1 MTKILTRSVF
11 RNMIFGLPMPNYK
24 SVFHIARDAM
34 GDDWTELYRP
44 KSLKDVVGNPKAVK
58 ELRDWAASWDQG
70 RPTDKAVVLK
80 GPPGIGKTS
89 TALALAR
96 DMGWGVVEMNA
107 SDHRN
112 ADSIQRIAIRGAV
125 GETFSDTGEFLST
138 KAGRHKLIILDEADN
153 VFGREDHGG
162 VPAIAELVQTT
173 KQPVILIVNDLYALS
188 RRSSAIKAAK
198 AISFSKINANTIKS
212 VLRNI
217 AADQGVQVSEKAL
230 DHIAENSNGDM
241 RAAVRDLQGVA
252 EGALTIGDDDANVM
266 DSRLSTKSMYDLMGE
281 ILHGSNAQKAKR
293 TMMDIGESP
302 DFVLKWLDENV
313 PLEYKDHED
322 LERAFDRLSRADIF
336 LGRVQRRQYYGF
348 WSYATDNMALG
359 VTLAKKKLY
368 HAWVQYRFPFT
379 IMRLASSKNARGVEG
394 DIILKI
400 GRECH
405 ASIAQTQSDILPYFQ
420 TLYQANK
427 EFRTSMSL
435 QLDVQQEEAAYL
447 LNQKVDSA
455 AVKHLMQELTII
467 KGSATGT
474 AREEGDSRPKSAE
487 KKKKGRKKGES
498 LLEAAEKIPEP
509 KPEPA
514 RPVPREE
521 PKPEPKKE
529 PEPAKPE
536 KAEPHPEEKTRQ
548 KSLFDFEG

>member
-1 MTKILTRSVF
+1 
-11 RNMIFGLPMPNYK
+11 
-24 SVFHIARDAM
+24 M

-44 KSLKDVVGNPKAVK
+44 KSLKDIVGNPKAVK
-58 ELRDWAASWDQG
+58 ELKDWAMSWEHG
-70 RPTDKAVVLK
+70 RPADRAVVLK

-112 ADSIQRIAIRGAV
+112 ADSIQKIAIRGAV

-138 KAGRHKLIILDEADN
+138 KDGRHKLIILDEADN

-162 VPAIAELVQTT
+162 VPAIAELIRTT

-188 RRSSAIKAAK
+188 RRSSAIKSAK
-198 AISFSKINANTIKS
+198 AISFSKINAHTTKS
-212 VLRNI
+212 VLRHI
-217 AADQGVQVSEKAL
+217 AEDQGVEVSEKAL
-230 DHIAENSNGDM
+230 EHIAENANGDL
-241 RAAVRDLQGVA
+241 RAAVRDLQAVSL
-252 EGALTIGDDDANVM
+252 GALVVGDDDANVM

-281 ILHGSNAQKAKR
+281 ILHGSNSQKAKR
-293 TMMDIGESP
+293 IMMDIGETP

-359 VTLAKKKLY
+359 VTLAKKKQY

-379 IMRLASSKNARGVEG
+379 IMRLASTKNARGVEG

-405 ASIAQTQSDILPYFQ
+405 ASMAQTQSDILPYFQ
-420 TLYQANK
+420 TLYQTNK
-427 EFRTSMSL
+427 EFRSSMSL
-435 QLDVQQEEAAYL
+435 LLDVQQEEAAYL
-447 LNQKVDSA
+447 LDQKVDSA
-455 AVKHLMQELTII
+455 SVKHLMAELTLIRGAPPAGVI
-467 KGSATGT
+467 
-474 AREEGDSRPKSAE
+474 RDQDDSRPRSAE

-498 LLEAAEKIPEP
+498 LLEAGEKIPEP

-514 RPVPREE
+514 KPVVKEE
-521 PKPEPKKE
+521 PLSEQKKE
-529 PEPAKPE
+529 PEKEKVEPAS
-536 KAEPHPEEKTRQ
+536 EEKTRQ

>member
-1 MTKILTRSVF
+1 
-11 RNMIFGLPMPNYK
+11 
-24 SVFHIARDAM
+24 M

-58 ELRDWAASWDQG
+58 ELKDWALSWEQG
-70 RPTDKAVVLK
+70 RPRDKAVVLK

-138 KAGRHKLIILDEADN
+138 KDGRHKLIILDEADN

-162 VPAIAELVQTT
+162 VPAIAELIQTT

-188 RRSSAIKAAK
+188 RRSSAIKSAK
-198 AISFSKINANTIKS
+198 AISFNKINANTMKT
-212 VLRNI
+212 VLRRI
-217 AADQGVQVSEKAL
+217 AEDQGVEISEKAL
-230 DHIAENSNGDM
+230 DHIAENANGDM
-241 RAAVRDLQGVA
+241 RAAVRDLQAVSL
-252 EGALTIGDDDANVM
+252 GALSVGDDDANVM

-281 ILHGSNAQKAKR
+281 ILHGSNGQKAKR
-293 TMMDIGESP
+293 TMMDIGEAP

-313 PLEYKDHED
+313 PLEYKDHAD
-322 LERAFDRLSRADIF
+322 LERAFERLSRADIF
-336 LGRVQRRQYYGF
+336 LGRVSRRQYYGF

-368 HAWVQYRFPFT
+368 HAWVQYRFPFN

-394 DIILKI
+394 DVILKI

-405 ASIAQTQSDILPYFQ
+405 ASKAQTQTDILPYFQ

-427 EFRTSMSL
+427 EFRLNMSIR
-435 QLDVQQEEAAYL
+435 LDVQQEEAAYL
-447 LNQKVDSA
+447 LDQKVDSA
-455 AVKHLMQELTII
+455 AVKQLMQELTVM
-467 KGSATGT
+467 KGNATG
-474 AREEGDSRPKSAE
+474 AIKEDESRPKSAE
-487 KKKKGRKKGES
+487 KKKKGRKKSEP
-498 LLEAAEKIPEP
+498 LLEAAERAPEP
-509 KPEPA
+509 KTEPV
-514 RPVPREE
+514 RVE
-521 PKPEPKKE
+521 PKAEPKKE
-529 PEPAKPE
+529 PEPE
-536 KAEPHPEEKTRQ
+536 RAETATEEKTKQ

>member
-1 MTKILTRSVF
+1 MS
-11 RNMIFGLPMPNYK
+11 PMLNYK
-24 SVFHIARDAM
+24 SVFHIARGAM

-58 ELRDWAASWDQG
+58 ELRDWASSWEQG
-70 RPTDKAVVLK
+70 RPKDKAVVLK

-138 KAGRHKLIILDEADN
+138 KEGRHKLIILDEADN

-162 VPAIAELVQTT
+162 IPAIAELIRTT

-188 RRSSAIKAAK
+188 RRSAAIKSAK
-198 AISFSKINANTIKS
+198 AIAFSKINANTMKA
-212 VLRNI
+212 VLQHI
-217 AADQGVQVSEKAL
+217 ADDQGVTVSEKAL
-230 DHIAENSNGDM
+230 EHIAQNANGDM
-241 RAAVRDLQGVA
+241 RAAVRDLQAVSL
-252 EGALTIGDDDANVM
+252 GALSVGDDDANVM

-281 ILHGSNAQKAKR
+281 ILHGSNSQKAKR
-293 TMMDIGESP
+293 TMMDIGETP

-313 PLEYKDHED
+313 PLEYKDHDD
-322 LERAFDRLSRADIF
+322 LERAFERLSRADIF
-336 LGRVQRRQYYGF
+336 LGRVHRRQYYGF

-359 VTLAKKKLY
+359 VTVAKKKLY
-368 HAWVQYRFPFT
+368 HSWVQYRFPFT

-400 GRECH
+400 GREVH
-405 ASIAQTQSDILPYFQ
+405 ASKAQTQTDILPYFQ
-420 TLYQANK
+420 TLYQQNK
-427 EFRTSMSL
+427 EFRLSMSL
-435 QLDVQQEEAAYL
+435 RLDVQQEEAAYL
-447 LNQKVDSA
+447 LDQKVDSA
-455 AVKHLMQELTII
+455 SVKHLMQELTVA
-467 KGSATGT
+467 KGAADGVV
-474 AREEGDSRPKSAE
+474 RDEDDSRPKSAE
-487 KKKKGRKKGES
+487 KKKKGRKKAES
-498 LLEAAEKIPEP
+498 GLETVEKVPEP
-509 KPEPA
+509 KPP
-514 RPVPREE
+514 RPLPR
-521 PKPEPKKE
+521 PEPVKE
-529 PEPAKPE
+529 PEPEKPE
-536 KAEPHPEEKTRQ
+536 PVADEKTRQ

>member
-1 MTKILTRSVF
+1 
-11 RNMIFGLPMPNYK
+11 
-24 SVFHIARDAM
+24 M

-58 ELRDWAASWDQG
+58 ELREWALSWEHG
-70 RPTDKAVVLK
+70 RPKDKAVVLK

-112 ADSIQRIAIRGAV
+112 ADSIQKIAIRGAV

-138 KAGRHKLIILDEADN
+138 KDGRHKLIILDEADN

-162 VPAIAELVQTT
+162 IPAIAELIRTT

-198 AISFSKINANTIKS
+198 AISFTKINANTMKT
-212 VLRNI
+212 VLRRI
-217 AADQGVQVSEKAL
+217 AGDQGVEISEKAL
-230 DHIAENSNGDM
+230 DHIAENANGDM
-241 RAAVRDLQGVA
+241 RAAVRDLQAVSLGV
-252 EGALTIGDDDANVM
+252 LSVGDDDANVM

-281 ILHGSNAQKAKR
+281 ILHGSNGQKAKR
-293 TMMDIGESP
+293 TMMDIGETP

-313 PLEYKDHED
+313 PLEYKDHGD
-322 LERAFDRLSRADIF
+322 LERAFERLSRADIF

-394 DIILKI
+394 DVILKI

-405 ASIAQTQSDILPYFQ
+405 ASKAQTQTDILPYFQ

-427 EFRTSMSL
+427 EFRLNMSIK
-435 QLDVQQEEAAYL
+435 LDVQQEEAAYL
-447 LNQKVDSA
+447 LDQKVDSA
-455 AVKHLMQELTII
+455 AVKHLMQELTVIR
-467 KGSATGT
+467 GSANGVV
-474 AREEGDSRPKSAE
+474 RDEDDSRPKSVE
-487 KKKKGRKKGES
+487 KKKKGRKKSDPS
-498 LLEAAEKIPEP
+498 LLEVVEKAPEP
-509 KPEPA
+509 KPETV
-514 RPVPREE
+514 RPTPLEE
-521 PKPEPKKE
+521 AKKE
-529 PEPAKPE
+529 PEPEPE
-536 KAEPHPEEKTRQ
+536 KQEKPAPAADERTKQ
-548 KSLFDFEG
+548 KSIFDFEG

>member
-1 MTKILTRSVF
+1 
-11 RNMIFGLPMPNYK
+11 
-24 SVFHIARDAM
+24 M

-58 ELRDWAASWDQG
+58 ELREWAQSWEKG
-70 RPTDKAVVLK
+70 RPHDKAVVLK

-112 ADSIQRIAIRGAV
+112 ADSIQKIAIRGAV

-138 KAGRHKLIILDEADN
+138 KEGRHKLIILDEADN

-162 VPAIAELVQTT
+162 VPAIAELIQTT

-188 RRSSAIKAAK
+188 RRSSAIKSAR
-198 AISFSKINANTIKS
+198 AISFSKINASTMKAL
-212 VLRNI
+212 LRRI
-217 AADQGVQVSEKAL
+217 AEDQGVAISEKAL
-230 DHIAENSNGDM
+230 EHIAENANGDM
-241 RAAVRDLQGVA
+241 RAAVRDLQAVSL
-252 EGALTIGDDDANVM
+252 GAMTIEEDDAKVM

-281 ILHGSNAQKAKR
+281 ILHGSNGQKAKR
-293 TMMDIGESP
+293 TMMDIGETP

-313 PLEYKDHED
+313 PLEYKDHGD

-336 LGRVQRRQYYGF
+336 LGRVMRRQYYGF
-348 WSYATDNMALG
+348 WGYATDNMALG
-359 VTLAKKKLY
+359 VTLAKKRLY

-394 DIILKI
+394 EVILKI

-405 ASIAQTQSDILPYFQ
+405 ASKAQTQTDILPYFQ
-420 TLYQANK
+420 TLYQVNK
-427 EFRTSMSL
+427 EFRLNMSVRL
-435 QLDVQQEEAAYL
+435 NVHQEEAAYL
-447 LNQKVDSA
+447 LDQKVDSA
-455 AVKHLMQELTII
+455 SVKHLMQELAVIQNGPNVNA
-467 KGSATGT
+467 KAEDE
-474 AREEGDSRPKSAE
+474 ARPKSAE
-487 KKKKGRKKGES
+487 KKKKGRKKSEP
-498 LLEAAEKIPEP
+498 LLEAAEKEPEP
-509 KPEPA
+509 KPEPVI
-514 RPVPREE
+514 VPKE
-521 PKPEPKKE
+521 EPKKE
-529 PEPAKPE
+529 PEPE
-536 KAEPHPEEKTRQ
+536 RSEPVPEEKTKQ

>member
-1 MTKILTRSVF
+1 ME
-11 RNMIFGLPMPNYK
+11 
-24 SVFHIARDAM
+24 AM

-58 ELRDWAASWDQG
+58 ELRDWAMSWEQG
-70 RPTDKAVVLK
+70 PPADKAVVLK

-112 ADSIQRIAIRGAV
+112 ADSIQKIAIRGAV

-138 KAGRHKLIILDEADN
+138 KEGRHKLIILDEADN

-162 VPAIAELVQTT
+162 VPAIAELIQTT

-188 RRSSAIKAAK
+188 RRSSAIKSAR
-198 AISFSKINANTIKS
+198 AISFSKINANTMKS
-212 VLRNI
+212 VLRHI
-217 AADQGVQVSEKAL
+217 AEDQGVEVSEKAL
-230 DHIAENSNGDM
+230 EHIAENANGDM
-241 RAAVRDLQGVA
+241 RAAVRDLQAVSLGV
-252 EGALTIGDDDANVM
+252 LSVGDEDANMM

-281 ILHGSNAQKAKR
+281 ILHGSNSQKAKR
-293 TMMDIGESP
+293 TMMDIGETP

-313 PLEYKDHED
+313 PLEYKEHED

-368 HAWVQYRFPFT
+368 HVWVQYRFPFT
-379 IMRLASSKNARGVEG
+379 IMRLASSKNARGVES
-394 DIILKI
+394 DVILKI

-405 ASIAQTQSDILPYFQ
+405 ASMAQTRSDILSYFQ
-420 TLYQANK
+420 TLYQQNK
-427 EFRTSMSL
+427 EFRISMSL
-435 QLDVQQEEAAYL
+435 QLDVQQEEAAFL
-447 LNQKVDSA
+447 LDQKVDSA
-455 AVKHLMQELTII
+455 TVKHLMQELAVI
-467 KGSATGT
+467 KGAPRTGVN
-474 AREEGDSRPKSAE
+474 REEDDSRPKSAE

-498 LLEAAEKIPEP
+498 LLEAAEKIPGP
-509 KPEPA
+509 KSA
-514 RPVPREE
+514 PVKPVVREE
-521 PKPEPKKE
+521 PKPVPKKE
-529 PEPAKPE
+529 PETEKE
-536 KAEPHPEEKTRQ
+536 KAEPEPEEKTRQ

>member
-1 MTKILTRSVF
+1 
-11 RNMIFGLPMPNYK
+11 
-24 SVFHIARDAM
+24 M

-58 ELRDWAASWDQG
+58 ELRDWAMSWEKG
-70 RPTDKAVVLK
+70 KPTDKAVVLK

-112 ADSIQRIAIRGAV
+112 ADSIQKIAIRGAV

-138 KAGRHKLIILDEADN
+138 KKGRHKLIILDEADN

-162 VPAIAELVQTT
+162 IPAIAELIQKT

-188 RRSSAIKAAK
+188 RRSSAIKSAK
-198 AISFSKINANTIKS
+198 AIGFIKINANTMKV
-212 VLRNI
+212 VLRHI
-217 AADQGVQVSEKAL
+217 AGDQGVEISERAL
-230 DHIAENSNGDM
+230 EHIAENANGDM
-241 RAAVRDLQGVA
+241 RAAIRDLQAVSL
-252 EGALTIGDDDANVM
+252 GALIVGDEDADVM

-281 ILHGSNAQKAKR
+281 ILHGSNGQKAKR
-293 TMMDIGESP
+293 MMMDIGETP
-302 DFVLKWLDENV
+302 DFVLKWLDENT
-313 PLEYKDHED
+313 PSEYRDHED

-359 VTLAKKKLY
+359 VTLAKKNLY
-368 HAWVQYRFPFT
+368 HAWVQYRFPLT
-379 IMRLASSKNARGVEG
+379 IMRLASSKNARGVEE

-405 ASIAQTQSDILPYFQ
+405 ASKAQTQADILPYFQ
-420 TLYQANK
+420 TLYQANR
-427 EFRTSMSL
+427 EFRMSMSIR
-435 QLDVQQEEAAYL
+435 LDVQQEEAAYL
-447 LNQKVDSA
+447 LDQKVDSA
-455 AVKHLMQELTII
+455 SVKNLMQDLTVA
-467 KGSATGT
+467 KGAVTGVSDDDD
-474 AREEGDSRPKSAE
+474 DSRPKSVE
-487 KKKKGRKKGES
+487 KKKRGRKKTES
-498 LLEAAEKIPEP
+498 SQEAVEKVPEP

-514 RPVPREE
+514 RPVSKEE
-521 PKPEPKKE
+521 SKKE
-529 PEPAKPE
+529 PEQE
-536 KAEPHPEEKTRQ
+536 KQEPIAEEKTKQ
-548 KSLFDFEG
+548 KSLLDFEG

>member
-1 MTKILTRSVF
+1 MLS
-11 RNMIFGLPMPNYK
+11 YK
-24 SVFHIARDAM
+24 SIFHIAKGAM

-58 ELRDWAASWDQG
+58 ELKDWALSWEQG
-70 RPTDKAVVLK
+70 RPHDKVVVLK

-89 TALALAR
+89 TALALAKE
-96 DMGWGVVEMNA
+96 MGWGVVEMNA

-138 KAGRHKLIILDEADN
+138 KDGRHKLIILDEADN

-162 VPAIAELVQTT
+162 IPAIAELIQTT

-188 RRSSAIKAAK
+188 RRSSAIKSAK
-198 AISFSKINANTIKS
+198 AISFSKINANTMKT
-212 VLRNI
+212 VLRRI
-217 AADQGVQVSEKAL
+217 AADQGVEVSEKAF
-230 DHIAENSNGDM
+230 DHIAENANGDM
-241 RAAVRDLQGVA
+241 RAAIRDLQAVSL
-252 EGALTIGDDDANVM
+252 GALSVGDDDADVM

-281 ILHGSNAQKAKR
+281 ILHGSNGQKAKR
-293 TMMDIGESP
+293 MMMDIGESP

-336 LGRVQRRQYYGF
+336 LGRVHRRQYYGF

-359 VTLAKKKLY
+359 VTVAKKKLY

-379 IMRLASSKNARGVEG
+379 IMRMASSKNARGVEG
-394 DIILKI
+394 DVILKI

-405 ASIAQTQSDILPYFQ
+405 ASKAQTQSDILPYFQ

-427 EFRTSMSL
+427 EFRISMSL
-435 QLDVQQEEAAYL
+435 KLDVQQEEAGYL
-447 LNQKVDSA
+447 LGQKVDSV
-455 AVKHLMQELTII
+455 AVKHLMQELTVI
-467 KGSATGT
+467 KGASTGVM
-474 AREEGDSRPKSAE
+474 RGEDESRPKSAE
-487 KKKKGRKKGES
+487 KKKKGRKKAES
-498 LLEAAEKIPEP
+498 LLEVVEKHPEP
-509 KPEPA
+509 KPEPVK
-514 RPVPREE
+514 PLPEE
-521 PKPEPKKE
+521 EPKKE
-529 PEPAKPE
+529 AGLEKPDKPEPA
-536 KAEPHPEEKTRQ
+536 AEEKTKQ

>member
-1 MTKILTRSVF
+1 
-11 RNMIFGLPMPNYK
+11 
-24 SVFHIARDAM
+24 M

-58 ELRDWAASWDQG
+58 ELRDWALSWQQG

-96 DMGWGVVEMNA
+96 EMGWGVVEMNA

-138 KAGRHKLIILDEADN
+138 KDGKHKLIILDEADN

-162 VPAIAELVQTT
+162 IPAIAELIQTT
-173 KQPVILIVNDLYALS
+173 RQPVILIVNDLYALS
-188 RRSSAIKAAK
+188 RRSSAIKSAK
-198 AISFSKINANTIKS
+198 AISFSKINANTMKTVI
-212 VLRNI
+212 RNI
-217 AADQGVQVSEKAL
+217 AADQGIEVSEKAI
-230 DHIAENSNGDM
+230 DHIAENANGDM
-241 RAAVRDLQGVA
+241 RAAIRDLQAVSL
-252 EGALTIGDDDANVM
+252 GALSVGDDDAKVM

-293 TMMDIGESP
+293 TMMDIGETP

-313 PLEYKDHED
+313 PLEYKEHED
-322 LERAFDRLSRADIF
+322 LERAFERLSRADIF
-336 LGRVQRRQYYGF
+336 LGRVHRRQYYGF

-359 VTLAKKKLY
+359 VTLSKKKMY

-394 DIILKI
+394 DVILKI

-405 ASIAQTQSDILPYFQ
+405 ASKAQTQTDILPYFQ
-420 TLYQANK
+420 TLYQVNK
-427 EFRTSMSL
+427 QFRISMSL

-447 LNQKVDSA
+447 LDQKVDSA
-455 AVKHLMQELTII
+455 AVKHLMQELAVV
-467 KGSATGT
+467 KGAANGV
-474 AREEGDSRPKSAE
+474 AREEDDSRPRSVE
-487 KKKKGRKKGES
+487 KKKKGRKRSES
-498 LLEAAEKIPEP
+498 LLETVENVPQP
-509 KPEPA
+509 KPEPV
-514 RPVPREE
+514 RPVVKEE
-521 PKPEPKKE
+521 PKKDPEPVR
-529 PEPAKPE
+529 PEPLAD
-536 KAEPHPEEKTRQ
+536 EKTKQ

>member
-1 MTKILTRSVF
+1 
-11 RNMIFGLPMPNYK
+11 
-24 SVFHIARDAM
+24 M

-58 ELRDWAASWDQG
+58 ELKDWAMSWEQG
-70 RPTDKAVVLK
+70 RPHDKAVVLK

-112 ADSIQRIAIRGAV
+112 ADSIQKIAIRGAV

-138 KAGRHKLIILDEADN
+138 KDGRHKLIILDEADN

-162 VPAIAELVQTT
+162 VPAIAELIQTT

-188 RRSSAIKAAK
+188 RRSSAIKSAK
-198 AISFSKINANTIKS
+198 AISFSKISASTMRGLLK
-212 VLRNI
+212 RI
-217 AADQGVQVSEKAL
+217 AGDQGVEISEKAL
-230 DHIAENSNGDM
+230 EHISENANGDM
-241 RAAVRDLQGVA
+241 RAAVRDLQAVALGV
-252 EGALTIGDDDANVM
+252 LSIGDDDADVM

-281 ILHGSNAQKAKR
+281 ILHGSDGQKAKR
-293 TMMDIGESP
+293 TMMNIGETP

-313 PLEYKDHED
+313 PLEYKDHGD

-336 LGRVQRRQYYGF
+336 LGRVNRRQYYGF

-379 IMRLASSKNARGVEG
+379 ILRLASSKNARGVEG
-394 DIILKI
+394 DVILKI

-405 ASIAQTQSDILPYFQ
+405 ASKAQTQTDILPYFQ

-427 EFRTSMSL
+427 EFRLNMSIR
-435 QLDVQQEEAAYL
+435 LDVHQEEAAYL
-447 LNQKVDSA
+447 LDQKVDSA
-455 AVKHLMQELTII
+455 AVKHLMQELAVI
-467 KGSATGT
+467 KGAATGT
-474 AREEGDSRPKSAE
+474 AREEDESRPKSAE
-487 KKKKGRKKGES
+487 KKKRGRKKAGP
-498 LLEAAEKIPEP
+498 LLEAAEKDEEAKAEP
-509 KPEPA
+509 VVVA
-514 RPVPREE
+514 PRE
-521 PKPEPKKE
+521 EPKKE
-529 PEPAKPE
+529 PERSEPA
-536 KAEPHPEEKTRQ
+536 AEEKTKQ